1 MEPTT
6 NYSTSALFQKMSMD
20 KARVLSPDYSKKL
33 SALSGL
39 TKDIWAII
47 QLIDYDLFLYDSHR

>member
-39 TKDIWAII
+39 TKDI
-47 QLIDYDLFLYDSHR
+47 